1 MLICPDNLSMFKH
14 LENKRNQA
22 EEGFTLIE
30 LMIVVVI
37 IGILAA
43 IAIPIFA
50 NQQRQA
56 ALAAVKSDAKNIVM
70 MATTQKTKTGKFPI
84 TCEEWA
90 SVVPKGW
97 NSDSVTLFRV
107 RTSPDGNDLWIEA
120 QPATITGSEP
130 DAYRAEH
137 TIVYNSSKGDGVMTR
152 TDYRVK
158 YDLAGST
165 SLSITEGFTATGF
178 KLNGPDDCKVW

>member
-1 MLICPDNLSMFKH
+1 MFKH

-50 NQQRQA
+50 NQQRA
-56 ALAAVKSDAKNIVM
+56 ATLAAVKSDTKNIIM
-70 MATTQKTKTGKFPI
+70 MATTHKTKTGKLPV
-84 TCEEWA
+84 TCAEWA
-90 SVVPKGW
+90 SVVPQGW

-120 QPATITGSEP
+120 QPSTITGSET
-130 DAYRAEH
+130 DAYRAEY
-137 TIVYNSSKGDGVMTR
+137 TAVYNSSRGAGVMTR
-152 TDYRVK
+152 ADYRVK

-178 KLNGPDDCKVW
+178 KLNNIASCTSW